1 MKTILKSLAMAFLLC
16 AGSSLMAQDNAE
28 MAADKAQGGPS
39 DAENAAWEKAMAVG
53 PMHKLLASGAGEW
66 KTDMKMWMA
75 PNAEP
80 QTSTGSC
87 MNEMILGGR
96 YQESKYESSVMG
108 MPYEGRGLVG
118 YDNLKNMFVNTWSDN
133 MGTGIMYSEGPYDE
147 KTNSITFKGSYI
159 DPMTGKEVKTREVYK
174 FVADNH
180 HIFEMYATQEGKEF
194 KSMEIN
200 YRR

>member
-1 MKTILKSLAMAFLLC
+1 
-16 AGSSLMAQDNAE
+16 
-28 MAADKAQGGPS
+28 
-39 DAENAAWEKAMAVG
+39 
-53 PMHKLLASGAGEW
+53 
-66 KTDMKMWMA
+66 
-75 PNAEP
+75 
-80 QTSTGSC
+80 
-87 MNEMILGGR
+87 
-96 YQESKYESSVMG
+96 
-108 MPYEGRGLVG
+108 
-118 YDNLKNMFVNTWSDN
+118 
-133 MGTGIMYSEGPYDE
+133 MYSEGPYDE